1 MITIIDYGL
10 GNIGSVLNTFESL
23 GVSCAVSS
31 DPVVVGSAATLL
43 LPGVG
48 AAGVGMQNLKER
60 GLDTVIRNR
69 IQQGVPFIGFCL
81 GLQLLFEYS
90 EEADTPCLGVL
101 KGKVVK
107 FGAQNKVPQ
116 IGWNT
121 VTVRTQNPRAV
132 RLFNGIPNSEFY
144 FVNSYYPEPTDPEI
158 IAATTQYGC
167 TFTSAVAYKNIF
179 ATQFHPEKSSTAGR
193 ILLTNFIK
201 EIL

>member
-10 GNIGSVLNTFESL
+10 GNIGSVLNTFASL
-23 GVSCAVSS
+23 GVPCAVSC
-31 DPVVVGSAATLL
+31 DPAVVGSAASLL

-48 AAGVGMQNLKER
+48 AAGVGMQNLKTR
-60 GLDTVIRNR
+60 GLDTIIRDR
-69 IQQGVPFIGFCL
+69 IQRGVPFIGFCL
-81 GLQLLFEYS
+81 GLQLLFDYS

-116 IGWNT
+116 IGWNRAT
-121 VTVRTQNPRAV
+121 VNTKNQRAV
-132 RLFNGIPNSEFY
+132 RLFRGIPNSEFY
-144 FVNSYYPEPTDPEI
+144 FVNSYYPVPFEPEI

-167 TFTSAVAYKNIF
+167 TFASAVAYKNIF

-193 ILLTNFIK
+193 LLLTNFIK
-201 EIL
+201 ENL